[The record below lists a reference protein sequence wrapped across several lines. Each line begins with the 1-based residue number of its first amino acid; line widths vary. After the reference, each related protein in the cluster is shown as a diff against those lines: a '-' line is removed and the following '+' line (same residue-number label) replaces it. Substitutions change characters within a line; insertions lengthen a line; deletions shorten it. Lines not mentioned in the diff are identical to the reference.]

1 MLFERILDMFMFEFA
16 CAHSFTLDELSGVYL
31 DKTFME
37 ERIISSAML
46 GVVSRIESSVF
57 RREKAVA
64 WDRTA

>member
-1 MLFERILDMFMFEFA
+1 MLFERILEMLRLEFV
-16 CAHSFTLDELSGVYL
+16 CVHSFTLDELSGVYL
-31 DKTFME
+31 DNTFME